1 MAAVEMKPVNAW
13 SVKKPRYPGYVGKYR
28 DAEGYGL
35 SGWFEREYKYT
46 KHMIAL
52 NNGNVMTR
60 YRFPKVEIPFSS
72 PMHRWENLW
81 FCGGWSTQG
90 PNGEWVD
97 SDENLLQAV
106 IDGLK
111 PMGFIMCSDQQEAQE
126 YAQRGKDAGLVVTVN
141 DNSSYNQYFPFE
153 VAVCQHG
160 TIGELFDIDALIDS
174 YGLLGDGELL
184 DWGDTVWLLQLKGHE
199 LSDYLTEWDYANP
212 WNNFTFALTG
222 LLLGYPVESTVAVIT
237 GAR

>member
-1 MAAVEMKPVNAW
+1 MAAVEMRPVNAW

-90 PNGEWVD
+90 PNGEWVGSND
-97 SDENLLQAV
+97 CLLQAV
-106 IDGLK
+106 ADGMK
-111 PMGFIMCSDQQEAQE
+111 PVGFINIDARELNQWLDRIQSLGIHHAVRE
-126 YAQRGKDAGLVVTVN
+126 GKVIGRLDIGIAANNRTLA
-141 DNSSYNQYFPFE
+141 DN
-153 VAVCQHG
+153 
-160 TIGELFDIDALIDS
+160 FDILIS
-174 YGLLGDGELL
+174 NCSLSRTWKWGICLGSVMLLSCVRNLR
-184 DWGDTVWLLQLKGHE
+184 KH
-199 LSDYLTEWDYANP
+199 
-212 WNNFTFALTG
+212 
-222 LLLGYPVESTVAVIT
+222 
-237 GAR
+237 